1 MDYSASR
8 LPPGPSKLPIIGSMH
23 HLLVG
28 TLPHITL
35 RNLSKIYGPLMHLKL
50 GEVSTVVV
58 TSREIARELFT
69 THDLKFAS
77 RPNIIAADIAI
88 YGGMD
93 ILFAPYG
100 AYWRQIRKICVME
113 ILSAKRVLSFR
124 HVREEEVLDL
134 VKQINSMSSSHSTA
148 NLSEMLHS
156 LTNNITSR
164 VAFGMKCKDVGEY
177 LKAMKEGLELASGFN
192 AADLF
197 PSVGLLISS
206 VTGMRRK
213 LERCCRT
220 IDTILEAIIEE
231 RREIWASMVKVR
243 EGEAVE
249 GNILDVLFNLQ
260 AQGGLVGF
268 PFTQTTIKAVIFD
281 IFAAGSGTA
290 ASSMTW
296 TMSEL
301 IRNPRVMKK
310 LQAEIR
316 EALRGKVSVSEED
329 ITNLSYLQLV
339 IKESLRLHPPAPLLV
354 PRECTETCKINGHI
368 IPKKSRVIFNAWA
381 MGRDPRYW
389 DNPEEFKPER
399 FESSSGPIDFVG
411 SSYEYIPF
419 GGGRR
424 ICPGVHFGLATMG
437 LTSVQ
442 LLYHFDWGLPQG
454 VSELDMS
461 ESPGLGAR
469 RKFDLCLRATPY
481 GPAYV
486 LN

>member
-1 MDYSASR
+1 
-8 LPPGPSKLPIIGSMH
+8 MH

-134 VKQINSMSSSHSTA
+134 VKQINLMSSSHSTA

-177 LKAMKEGLELASGFN
+177 LKAMKEGRLIQS
-192 AADLF
+192 
-197 PSVGLLISS
+197 SKLLSRN
-206 VTGMRRK
+206 GEK
-213 LERCCRT
+213 LGKYGEG
-220 IDTILEAIIEE
+220 
-231 RREIWASMVKVR
+231 S

-316 EALRGKVSVSEED
+316 EALRGKASVSEED

-381 MGRDPRYW
+381 MGRTPGTGTTLR
-389 DNPEEFKPER
+389 
-399 FESSSGPIDFVG
+399 SSSRRG
-411 SSYEYIPF
+411 SSRARAQSISW
-419 GGGRR
+419 
-424 ICPGVHFGLATMG
+424 GVATS
-437 LTSVQ
+437 T
-442 LLYHFDWGLPQG
+442 YHLEGEEDLSRGAFWASYHGANIGATFISLRLGFAQG